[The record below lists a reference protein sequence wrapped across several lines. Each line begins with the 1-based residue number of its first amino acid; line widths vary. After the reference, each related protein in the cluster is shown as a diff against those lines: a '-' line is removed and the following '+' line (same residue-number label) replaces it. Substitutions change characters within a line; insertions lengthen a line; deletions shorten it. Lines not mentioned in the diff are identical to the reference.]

1 MALPA
6 NGGEKL
12 MKMKNQENQLSGRGL
27 PAVTVAGMVVI
38 SAVTAVTAMAALSAC
53 GGSPSRDI
61 RAIASET
68 RRSADNAQETDE
80 VLARVNG
87 VILTRAELDKAV
99 DGMLGAQLGTL
110 PEEQRTAIR
119 AQFESQVL
127 EGMIDR
133 TLLIA
138 AAGEAG
144 QQVAGEE
151 IKAAIGEIESG
162 LPQDRTLEDVL
173 AEAGLTRSEIETE
186 IEEGLRV
193 QHWLDEKAS
202 EVTSP
207 TEQDVRAAYEAWGD
221 RYLVPESVQVRHILI
236 RVDAGDTDAEKFLKR
251 ERAEKIRQEI
261 LDGASFEQ
269 VAAKRSDC
277 PSREQGGLL
286 APFSRGELIPDFENA
301 AFEQAVGVVGEIVES
316 DFGFHIIEVESHED
330 QRNLPLLEV
339 EESIKAELTS
349 ARKREAIDQVVE
361 SLRQKA
367 SIVYARS
374 RASETV
380 ASGPA

>member
-1 MALPA
+1 
-6 NGGEKL
+6 

-27 PAVTVAGMVVI
+27 PAVTAAGMVAI
-38 SAVTAVTAMAALSAC
+38 SAVTAVTAMTALSAC
-53 GGSPSRDI
+53 GDSPSRDI

-68 RRSADNAQETDE
+68 RRSAETAQETDE

-110 PEEQRTAIR
+110 PEEQRAAIR

-138 AAGEAG
+138 AASEAG

-301 AFEQAVGVVGEIVES
+301 AFEQAVGVIGEIVES

-349 ARKREAIDQVVE
+349 ARKREAIDRIVE
-361 SLRQKA
+361 SLREKA